1 MTGYEKIAV
10 LLTELGS
17 EASEKILSILK
28 LSPAE
33 MNKISKNIL
42 SLGAYNPRNLFH
54 VQRETAVLE
63 EVKRLNCA
71 EFTVKSLRKT
81 ADSSWLTIK
90 SKLSKTKFQKPRKM
104 SQMFS
109 GVGSTNKLFLQNSAR
124 VCDGEQANTDITED
138 CKPHVSDSD
147 CTQNHDC
154 DFYSD

>member
-63 EVKRLNCA
+63 EVKRFG
-71 EFTVKSLRKT
+71 ELRGIYREAAPKNGGFLMVDDKIE
-81 ADSSWLTIK
+81 ALKNEIPKAPEDVANVLRGWLDK
-90 SKLSKTKFQKPRKM
+90 
-104 SQMFS
+104 
-109 GVGSTNKLFLQNSAR
+109 
-124 VCDGEQANTDITED
+124 
-138 CKPHVSDSD
+138 
-147 CTQNHDC
+147 
-154 DFYSD
+154 